1 MASDAVVN
9 LVVNATD
16 AEAEVNLQLRRIVND
31 AERRA
36 PDITLQVNVDQAGVI
51 NAIDEQSDRLASHL
65 DEVNDNLLDI
75 ADTLRRIDSAGGLR
89 NVAGDSDDANRSTGR
104 LSDTFT
110 GLAGGIGRAVA
121 ASTRLVAIGGIA
133 SQAIPLVA
141 GLATTVESLVPAA
154 AAGVSA
160 FVTMKAAALTLKL
173 GLTGVEDAITA
184 VFDPDADPAKVAEAL
199 EKLSGNAKDFVL
211 QLQTMKPAFDRLRLD
226 VQDRLFAGLDDQLKA
241 TAKSTFPELRTAARS
256 FADTFNDMAKGVA
269 SGAREVGD
277 NGTLGKALTEGT
289 TAFSKL
295 ERIPGQVLVAVTQL
309 AAAGGPLLNRFVDK
323 IVDLADSVS
332 KALSGAFESGA
343 LEDAVSNA
351 GDVIAQLGRIAG
363 NVFGA
368 LGNLMDAAGES
379 GTGLF
384 GSLEQVTQALEDLTA
399 TDQFQDTLGALIEV
413 GQTLISNVL
422 PLLAA
427 AFEAVAPA
435 IEILAPYVEDII
447 EMLGGQLLE
456 LIPELAPVLSE
467 LATLFGEILVAI
479 SPLIEEG
486 INVLIEIM
494 PSLVPL
500 FESLVTL
507 VGDLAPLIEYFAVGA
522 GALLVPAI
530 QFTIEVLAA
539 FVDAAALVA
548 RAIDGVIKWVFDLA
562 SAFTNEADPAVR
574 AFTQLLN
581 GDFEGAMH
589 TAAVATIEWSL
600 AVKDQ
605 AQSMATDATASVV
618 RMITGIVKWFRDG
631 FNDIAVQVRVKSD
644 QVVQYI
650 YDLRDRSLGVVSGW
664 ISSFR
669 NAGANLISALADG
682 ILSQLGSAISAA
694 NTVVGAIRDFF
705 PSSPAKRGPFS
716 GQGYPLYSGEEVV
729 ASFIRGMDRRARR
742 GRVAVG
748 RVMDMLTPQSN
759 AGPDPLGGLV
769 ADGTGFAGI
778 ANTTF
783 ARLTPSVNVYLGNEQ
798 LVPYFQV
805 VVDEDTLQRD
815 RLAAQGA
822 RS

>member
-16 AEAEVNLQLRRIVND
+16 AEAQVNVQLRRIVDD

-36 PDITLQVNVDQAGVI
+36 PDISLQVNIDNQSVV
-51 NAIDEQSDRLASHL
+51 NAINNLNAQILAGNRDSDR
-65 DEVNDNLLDI
+65 
-75 ADTLRRIDSAGGLR
+75 
-89 NVAGDSDDANRSTGR
+89 STRG
-104 LSDTFT
+104 LSDTFA
-110 GLAGGIGRAVA
+110 GLAGGIGSAVA

-141 GLATTVESLVPAA
+141 GLATALESLAPAA
-154 AAGVSA
+154 AAGVAA
-160 FVTMKAAALTLKL
+160 FVTVKAAALTLKL
-173 GLTGVEDAITA
+173 GLTGVQDAITA
-184 VFDPDADPAKVAEAL
+184 VFDPDADPEKVAEAL
-199 EKLSGNAKDFVL
+199 DKLSGNAKDLVL

-226 VQDRLFAGLDDQLKA
+226 VQDRLFAGLDNQLKSV
-241 TAKSTFPELRTAARS
+241 AKSTFPELRTAARS

-277 NGTLGKALTEGT
+277 NGTLGKALSEGT
-289 TAFSKL
+289 TAFSKF

-323 IVDLADSVS
+323 IVDLADSAS

-399 TDQFQDTLGALIEV
+399 TDQFQDTLGALISV

-530 QFTIEVLAA
+530 QFTIEVLIA

-548 RAIDGVIKWVFDLA
+548 RAIDETIKWVFDLA

-574 AFTQLLN
+574 AFNQLLA

-589 TAAVATIEWSL
+589 TASVATIEWSL
-600 AVKDQ
+600 SVRDQ
-605 AQSMATDATASVV
+605 AASMATDATASVV
-618 RMITGIVKWFRDG
+618 RMITGIVNWFRDG
-631 FNDIAVQVRVKSD
+631 FNDIAVWVRTKSD

-650 YDLRDRSLGVVSGW
+650 YDMRDRSISVVSGW

-682 ILSQLGSAISAA
+682 ILSQLGDAISAA

-759 AGPDPLGGLV
+759 AGPDPLNGLV
-769 ADGTGFAGI
+769 ADGSGFAGI

-783 ARLTPSVNVYLGNEQ
+783 ARLTPSINVYLGNDQ
-798 LVPYFQV
+798 LVPYFQT

-822 RS
+822 RN